1 MLSLRP
7 SWHEASR
14 QTLYTT
20 LAGDVVT
27 RLNLLDNVYYC
38 PRVRG
43 KEVTM
48 GVPVQVVLDV
58 PPDIAA
64 GLASGALT
72 RVGGVVRD
80 AKTGQIVK
88 HLGEGR
94 LPAKEA
100 TKGVRAIAQRALNTT
115 GGKVGVGIVV
125 VKAVAVGGKAAV
137 DWWNSRRRA
146 KDLNMALNAYLD
158 AAKAGQ
164 MTVERIDSL
173 SAAIEAARGGGLTDG
188 GLTDLVSIA
197 EKVVNLVEGYTT
209 ALAEANEA
217 VWQAEQSTDVEPLVR
232 LEHSLI
238 EQRRIL
244 GEAA

>member
-1 MLSLRP
+1 
-7 SWHEASR
+7 
-14 QTLYTT
+14 
-20 LAGDVVT
+20 
-27 RLNLLDNVYYC
+27 
-38 PRVRG
+38 
-43 KEVTM
+43 M

-64 GLASGALT
+64 GLASGDLV

-94 LPAKEA
+94 LPAKETA
-100 TKGVRAIAQRALNTT
+100 KDVRAIAQRALNTT
-115 GGKVGVGIVV
+115 GGKVGVGIIV

-173 SAAIEAARGGGLTDG
+173 SAAIEAARGGGLTD
-188 GLTDLVSIA
+188 LVSIA

>member
-1 MLSLRP
+1 
-7 SWHEASR
+7 
-14 QTLYTT
+14 
-20 LAGDVVT
+20 
-27 RLNLLDNVYYC
+27 
-38 PRVRG
+38 
-43 KEVTM
+43 M

-64 GLASGALT
+64 RLASGDLV

-88 HLGEGR
+88 HLGEGG
-94 LPAKEA
+94 LPAKETA
-100 TKGVRAIAQRALNTT
+100 KDVRAIAQRALNATR
-115 GGKVGVGIVV
+115 GKVGVGIVV

-137 DWWNSRRRA
+137 DWWNIRRRA
-146 KDLNMALNAYLD
+146 KDLNTALNAYLD

-173 SAAIEAARGGGLTDG
+173 SAAIEAVRGGGLTDS
-188 GLTDLVSIA
+188 VSIA

>member
-1 MLSLRP
+1 
-7 SWHEASR
+7 
-14 QTLYTT
+14 
-20 LAGDVVT
+20 
-27 RLNLLDNVYYC
+27 
-38 PRVRG
+38 
-43 KEVTM
+43 M

-64 GLASGALT
+64 RLASGDLV

-94 LPAKEA
+94 LPAKETA
-100 TKGVRAIAQRALNTT
+100 KDVRAIAQRALNATR
-115 GGKVGVGIVV
+115 GKVGVGIVV

-137 DWWNSRRRA
+137 DWWNSCRRA
-146 KDLNMALNAYLD
+146 KDLNVALNAYLD

-164 MTVERIDSL
+164 MAVERIDSL
-173 SAAIEAARGGGLTDG
+173 SAAIEAARGGGLTDS
-188 GLTDLVSIA
+188 VSIA

>member
-1 MLSLRP
+1 
-7 SWHEASR
+7 
-14 QTLYTT
+14 
-20 LAGDVVT
+20 
-27 RLNLLDNVYYC
+27 
-38 PRVRG
+38 
-43 KEVTM
+43 M

-64 GLASGALT
+64 RLASGDLV

-94 LPAKEA
+94 LPAKETA
-100 TKGVRAIAQRALNTT
+100 KDVRAIAQRALNATR
-115 GGKVGVGIVV
+115 GKVGVGIVV

-173 SAAIEAARGGGLTDG
+173 SAAIEAARGGGLTDS
-188 GLTDLVSIA
+188 VSIA

>member
-1 MLSLRP
+1 
-7 SWHEASR
+7 
-14 QTLYTT
+14 
-20 LAGDVVT
+20 
-27 RLNLLDNVYYC
+27 
-38 PRVRG
+38 
-43 KEVTM
+43 M

>member
-1 MLSLRP
+1 
-7 SWHEASR
+7 
-14 QTLYTT
+14 
-20 LAGDVVT
+20 
-27 RLNLLDNVYYC
+27 
-38 PRVRG
+38 
-43 KEVTM
+43 M

-58 PPDIAA
+58 PPDIAV
-64 GLASGALT
+64 GIASGVLV

-80 AKTGQIVK
+80 ANTGQIVK
-88 HLGEGR
+88 HLGEVR
-94 LPAKEA
+94 LPDKEA
-100 TKGVRAIAQRALNTT
+100 AKAVRAIAQRALNATR
-115 GGKVGVGIVV
+115 GKVSAGIVV
-125 VKAVAVGGKAAV
+125 VGAVAVAVGGKVAFG
-137 DWWNSRRRA
+137 WWNSHCRA

-164 MTVERIDSL
+164 MTVGRIDSL
-173 SAAIEAARGGGLTDG
+173 SAAIEAARGGGLTDP
-188 GLTDLVSIA
+188 VSIA

-244 GEAA
+244 GEVA

>member
-1 MLSLRP
+1 M
-7 SWHEASR
+7 
-14 QTLYTT
+14 
-20 LAGDVVT
+20 
-27 RLNLLDNVYYC
+27 
-38 PRVRG
+38 
-43 KEVTM
+43 
-48 GVPVQVVLDV
+48 LDV
-58 PPDIAA
+58 PPDIAT
-64 GLASGALT
+64 GLASGDLV

-173 SAAIEAARGGGLTDG
+173 SAAIEAARGGGLTDS
-188 GLTDLVSIA
+188 VSIA
-197 EKVVNLVEGYTT
+197 EKVMNLVEGYTT

>member
-1 MLSLRP
+1 
-7 SWHEASR
+7 
-14 QTLYTT
+14 
-20 LAGDVVT
+20 
-27 RLNLLDNVYYC
+27 
-38 PRVRG
+38 
-43 KEVTM
+43 M

-64 GLASGALT
+64 RLASGDLV

-94 LPAKEA
+94 LPAKETA
-100 TKGVRAIAQRALNTT
+100 KDVRAIAQRALNATR
-115 GGKVGVGIVV
+115 GKVGVGIVV

-137 DWWNSRRRA
+137 DWWNSCRRA

-173 SAAIEAARGGGLTDG
+173 SAAIEAARGGGLTDS
-188 GLTDLVSIA
+188 VSIA

>member
-1 MLSLRP
+1 
-7 SWHEASR
+7 
-14 QTLYTT
+14 
-20 LAGDVVT
+20 
-27 RLNLLDNVYYC
+27 
-38 PRVRG
+38 
-43 KEVTM
+43 M

-64 GLASGALT
+64 RLASGDLV

-94 LPAKEA
+94 LPAKETA
-100 TKGVRAIAQRALNTT
+100 KDVRAIAQRALNATR
-115 GGKVGVGIVV
+115 GKVGVGIVV

-137 DWWNSRRRA
+137 DWWNSCRRA
-146 KDLNMALNAYLD
+146 KDLNVALNAYLD

-173 SAAIEAARGGGLTDG
+173 SAAIEAARGGGLTDS
-188 GLTDLVSIA
+188 VSIA